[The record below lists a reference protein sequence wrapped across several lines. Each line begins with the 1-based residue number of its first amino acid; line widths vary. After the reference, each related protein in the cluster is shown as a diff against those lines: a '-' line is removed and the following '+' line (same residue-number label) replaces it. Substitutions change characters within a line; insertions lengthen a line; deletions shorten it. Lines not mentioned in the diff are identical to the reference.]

1 MTEKL
6 YYTDGSMREFTA
18 AVVSCTEEDGRIAV
32 ELDRTAFFPEG
43 GGQAPDTGRIG
54 NAEVSDV
61 REKNGR
67 ILHYVN
73 RPLVV
78 GTKHDCVLDWEKRL
92 RRMQNHTGEHIV
104 SGLVHKKYGYNNVG
118 FHMGHDFVTVDF
130 DGDLAFEQLSE
141 IEAEANAAVAA
152 RHPVRCF
159 FPTSEELSS
168 LDYRSKLDLI
178 EDVRLVEIEGIDL
191 CACCAPHLPDTSG
204 VGIVKIIDS
213 ERRRRGGDGVR
224 ITMLCGLDA
233 YEYLAAVQRN
243 NDAVSNLL
251 SAKRLETAQGVRRLL
266 ADAEEKKSRIA
277 ELSGALSAALAELQ
291 PEGEENLCLF
301 ENRLDPAAVRALVNA
316 LTLKCGGAAAVFSG
330 DDEHGYS
337 YIIGSA
343 AKDLR
348 KASKSI
354 NEALCGRGGGS
365 PEMISGR
372 VNGSAES
379 IKKYFK
385 ELKLL
390 T

>member
-18 AVVSCTEEDGRIAV
+18 AVVSCTEEDGHIAV

-73 RPLVV
+73 QPLVV

-251 SAKRLETAQGVRRLL
+251 SAKRLETAQGVHRLL

-316 LTLKCGGAAAVFSG
+316 LMLKCGGAAAVFSG

-372 VNGSAES
+372 VNASAES

>member
-18 AVVSCTEEDGRIAV
+18 AVVSCTEEDGHIAV

-251 SAKRLETAQGVRRLL
+251 SAKRLETAQGVHRLL

-316 LTLKCGGAAAVFSG
+316 LMLKCGGAAAVFSG

-372 VNGSAES
+372 VNASAES

>member
-159 FPTSEELSS
+159 FPTGEELSS

-316 LTLKCGGAAAVFSG
+316 LTLK
-330 DDEHGYS
+330 
-337 YIIGSA
+337 
-343 AKDLR
+343 
-348 KASKSI
+348 
-354 NEALCGRGGGS
+354 
-365 PEMISGR
+365 
-372 VNGSAES
+372 
-379 IKKYFK
+379 
-385 ELKLL
+385 
-390 T
+390 

>member
-141 IEAEANAAVAA
+141 IEAEANAAVAD

-159 FPTSEELSS
+159 FPTSEELST
-168 LDYRSKLDLI
+168 LD
-178 EDVRLVEIEGIDL
+178 
-191 CACCAPHLPDTSG
+191 
-204 VGIVKIIDS
+204 
-213 ERRRRGGDGVR
+213 
-224 ITMLCGLDA
+224 
-233 YEYLAAVQRN
+233 
-243 NDAVSNLL
+243 
-251 SAKRLETAQGVRRLL
+251 
-266 ADAEEKKSRIA
+266 
-277 ELSGALSAALAELQ
+277 
-291 PEGEENLCLF
+291 
-301 ENRLDPAAVRALVNA
+301 
-316 LTLKCGGAAAVFSG
+316 
-330 DDEHGYS
+330 
-337 YIIGSA
+337 
-343 AKDLR
+343 
-348 KASKSI
+348 
-354 NEALCGRGGGS
+354 
-365 PEMISGR
+365 
-372 VNGSAES
+372 
-379 IKKYFK
+379 
-385 ELKLL
+385 
-390 T
+390 

>member
-316 LTLKCGGAAAVFSG
+316 LMLKCGGAAAVFSG

-372 VNGSAES
+372 VNASAES